1 MEQEVI
7 NGTKLEKERR
17 SVSIR
22 FGDYLFY
29 KDYDNDIDDN
39 SNVFAQII
47 YSRKHSSYPRHG

>member
-1 MEQEVI
+1 MEHEVI

-29 KDYDNDIDDN
+29 KDYDDDIDDN
-39 SNVFAQII
+39 SNVFA
-47 YSRKHSSYPRHG
+47 